1 MQPSEYTT
9 EMAVEFNQWYLD
21 SAKEERLRSF
31 NKKLKFFFYDM
42 GTLDAL
48 QYGIGAGGVSALARS
63 SRTFNPNF
71 GLVGSKSSSSISK
84 INTSIRVDKH
94 GIERWSKHYANGRFA
109 PGNNTRV
116 FRDHYNRG
124 FYQHYGSNGLGQA
137 NYSSLPAVHTNY
149 KGLKQGATVIGLS
162 TLGVLTAWSIYER
175 KKNK

>member
-1 MQPSEYTT
+1 MWIT
-9 EMAVEFNQWYLD
+9 WW
-21 SAKEERLRSF
+21 R
-31 NKKLKFFFYDM
+31 KLKFFFYDM

-94 GIERWSKHYANGRFA
+94 GIERWSKYYANGRFA

-124 FYQHYGSNGLGQA
+124 FYQHYGLNGLGQ
-137 NYSSLPAVHTNY
+137 STMHTPINVSKMSKTAQWGY
-149 KGLKQGATVIGLS
+149 GLS
-162 TLGVLTAWSIYER
+162 GGAIGGLTAWDRYQRHKDNAS
-175 KKNK
+175 K